1 MFALQCLWIAD
12 AKSCFEISR
21 RGVRLAWD
29 SQDNIHTQR
38 YIVHTYYKRNLLRSY
53 RDVTKSEFE
62 LKREEFNINEDS
74 LHSFLVS
81 PPYPTYMV
89 KCDLRINV
97 ATEMWQAEKRVHTQR
112 ESRTG
117 TMDKFCNQ
125 HHRNASKTS
134 FYVRAIIEAGCTQ
147 HTHLQNRRSQ
157 DGYNESLIHKVKQ
170 LMLDHLVRHLHHS
183 IAKLQGI
190 HEER

>member
-1 MFALQCLWIAD
+1 
-12 AKSCFEISR
+12 
-21 RGVRLAWD
+21 
-29 SQDNIHTQR
+29 
-38 YIVHTYYKRNLLRSY
+38 
-53 RDVTKSEFE
+53 
-62 LKREEFNINEDS
+62 
-74 LHSFLVS
+74 
-81 PPYPTYMV
+81 
-89 KCDLRINV
+89 
-97 ATEMWQAEKRVHTQR
+97 MWQAEERVHT

-134 FYVRAIIEAGCTQ
+134 FYVRAIIEEGAQ

-190 HEER
+190 HKES